1 MNEEKEIMQCLV
13 EAWDKFILL
22 PQTHPDHQRY
32 FRDGI
37 HACQQVLMWKE
48 LQKDKSKIY
57 PIIL

>member
-1 MNEEKEIMQCLV
+1 
-13 EAWDKFILL
+13 L